1 MIDRF
6 VIKGF
11 VLGAA
16 LVPVAFAYRLVQLH
30 GEVGPVVGLA
40 VGEAVVTAGA
50 TAGPFAW
57 AVAVAGAEAVAA
69 VAVWM
74 GWRVALGRV

>member
-11 VLGAA
+11 VVGAA
-16 LVPVAFAYRLVQLH
+16 LVPVALVYRVVQLH
-30 GEVGPVVGLA
+30 DAVGPVVGLA
-40 VGEAVVTAGA
+40 VGEAVVTVGA

-69 VAVWM
+69 VAVWL
-74 GWRVALGRV
+74 GWRAAMEGR